1 LRNTEPT
8 MYKNILQYFIW
19 IGILSSLDYSCHP
32 ADSGSLEITADDF
45 LKVKETPD
53 ALILDVRTNQE
64 YERGHLPDALL
75 MDIYSPGMEIRLK
88 ELDPSKTYYVYCH
101 SGARSR
107 SIVYLMRKQ
116 GFSHA
121 YNIRGGMLSL
131 SRAGA
136 SFIK

>member
-1 LRNTEPT
+1 
-8 MYKNILQYFIW
+8 MYKKTFHYFIW
-19 IGILSSLDYSCHP
+19 IGILSSLGFSCRP
-32 ADSGSLEITADDF
+32 ADSSSQEITADDF
-45 LKVKETPD
+45 LKVNEAPN
-53 ALILDVRTNQE
+53 ALILDVRTSQE

-75 MDIYSPGMEIRLK
+75 MDIYSPGMEKRLN

-107 SIVYLMRKQ
+107 SIVYLMRKR
-116 GFSHA
+116 GFSHV